1 MCFDIWCQWNW
12 AGGLIPLKIRRG
24 KKGVM
29 YLCIRI
35 AQNGLKS
42 RYVIGVERHVVRI
55 KKGES
60 SNEPWLS
67 ITAAS
72 FKAHDLIGVQWHI
85 IKNHLAFK
93 SLLEK
98 KKKKHNKQICIQL
111 RFGEHFHISNP
122 RGSRIR
128 LIGLQLVRCT
138 NKLPLAFSYVIQN
151 NQWCNLM
158 NTTSMISE
166 ITMNWMCSISLVV
179 KPKHTS
185 LVAGSFCSYS
195 RE

>member
-98 KKKKHNKQICIQL
+98 KKK
-111 RFGEHFHISNP
+111 
-122 RGSRIR
+122 
-128 LIGLQLVRCT
+128 T
-138 NKLPLAFSYVIQN
+138 
-151 NQWCNLM
+151 
-158 NTTSMISE
+158 TTSKYVFSCGLESIFISR
-166 ITMNWMCSISLVV
+166 T
-179 KPKHTS
+179 
-185 LVAGSFCSYS
+185 LVAAGFVWLDYSWCAVQINFPLPFHMSYKTINDAIWWTLQVWS
-195 RE
+195 QKSPWIECAASLLW